1 MNISIFTQDEDF
13 FLKENFENFI
23 KRLPKDIKLK
33 AIFLCSVSPYGKKL
47 SLISKL
53 FKSLSTF
60 GIKFTLRYSFKFL
73 ISKYLKENMKKMFL
87 RNNIDVFYIKN
98 KIGKKDIEKI
108 KKLNLDLII
117 SLACPVLFK
126 EEILNI
132 PKKGCINIHCSLLPK
147 YRGLMPSFWTLYNNE
162 DYSGVSIFLIN
173 KDIDD
178 GPIIFQKKIKVS
190 NFTLE
195 ELILNTKA
203 ISFKALR
210 IVLKLFKKN
219 KIKIINENNVKEST
233 YFSFPNKKDVDKFRL
248 YNKLY

>member
-1 MNISIFTQDEDF
+1 M
-13 FLKENFENFI
+13 
-23 KRLPKDIKLK
+23 R
-33 AIFLCSVSPYGKKL
+33 
-47 SLISKL
+47 
-53 FKSLSTF
+53 
-60 GIKFTLRYSFKFL
+60 
-73 ISKYLKENMKKMFL
+73 
-87 RNNIDVFYIKN
+87 
-98 KIGKKDIEKI
+98 
-108 KKLNLDLII
+108 
-117 SLACPVLFK
+117 
-126 EEILNI
+126 
-132 PKKGCINIHCSLLPK
+132 
-147 YRGLMPSFWTLYNNE
+147 

-219 KIKIINENNVKEST
+219 KIKIINENNVNEST